1 VLGNLV
7 MILAIISDS
16 HLHTSMCFFPFTLSF
31 VDIYYISITDT
42 EMLMNIQTDRK
53 VITYEDCITQIYFFA
68 LFGVLDRV

>member
-7 MILAIISDS
+7 IILAIISDS
-16 HLHTSMCFFPFTLSF
+16 HLHISMCFFFTLSF